1 MESEFL
7 KYGDEI
13 VLYTDQAFGYL
24 ATFGYN
30 SKELFMQQCS
40 KLHRSH
46 ILNMRNFVF
55 QVMPKL
61 TYESSKQM
69 RREKKTKKMNQIE
82 N

>member
-55 QVMPKL
+55 
-61 TYESSKQM
+61 
-69 RREKKTKKMNQIE
+69 
-82 N
+82 